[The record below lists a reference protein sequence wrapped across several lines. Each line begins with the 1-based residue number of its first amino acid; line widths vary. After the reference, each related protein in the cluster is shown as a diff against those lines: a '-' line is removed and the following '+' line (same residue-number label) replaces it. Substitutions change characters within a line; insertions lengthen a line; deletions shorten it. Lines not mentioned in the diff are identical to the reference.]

1 VIPLLGGIES
11 RSLSLKEFSILHK
24 DFLSQIFAQLE
35 QMTTQTKPNLQNK
48 NRNTLLFSILTL
60 SLVLL
65 LLLNISLGS
74 VSIPIKDVFNS
85 LTGGNS
91 SKETWDYIIVNYRLP
106 KAIAAILVGMG
117 LSISGLLMQT
127 LFRNPLAGP
136 YVLGLSSGASL
147 GVAIVIMGAGFLPP
161 FLASIM
167 LSSYGIVLASSL
179 GSFLVLLAV
188 LAVSQRLRDTM
199 AILIVGLMFGS
210 LTSAIVGT
218 LTYFSTAEQL
228 QKFTFWSLGNLGN
241 LSWSSIVI
249 LSICVAIGLL
259 LSLLSIKPL
268 NTLLLGEN
276 YARSLGMNYEKTRL
290 IIIFATSILA
300 GSITAYAGPIAF
312 IGLAVPHIA
321 KLVFQTS
328 NHVVLFWSTLL
339 FGAII
344 MLICDSISQLPGSD
358 ITLPINA
365 VTSIFGAPIVI
376 WLLIRKR
383 KMMN

>member
-1 VIPLLGGIES
+1 MVAL
-11 RSLSLKEFSILHK
+11 
-24 DFLSQIFAQLE
+24 FLI
-35 QMTTQTKPNLQNK
+35 
-48 NRNTLLFSILTL
+48 
-60 SLVLL
+60 
-65 LLLNISLGS
+65 NICLGS
-74 VSIPIKDVFNS
+74 VSIPVKEVFNS
-85 LTGGNS
+85 LTGGVS
-91 SKETWDYIIVNYRLP
+91 SKETWEYIIINYRLP
-106 KAIAAILVGMG
+106 KAIAAILTGMG
-117 LSISGLLMQT
+117 LAISGLLMQT

-147 GVAIVIMGAGFLPP
+147 GVAMVVLGSAFLPV
-161 FLASIM
+161 FLSTFL
-167 LSSYGIVLASSL
+167 LSSYGIVIASSL

-188 LAVSQRLRDTM
+188 LAVSQQLRDTM

-228 QKFTFWSLGNLGN
+228 QKFTFWSMGNLGN
-241 LSWSSIVI
+241 LSWTSISI
-249 LSICVAIGLL
+249 LSICVSIGLL
-259 LSLLSIKPL
+259 LSLFSIKPL
-268 NTLLLGEN
+268 NALLLGEN
-276 YARSLGMNYEKTRL
+276 YAKSLGLNYNKARL

-300 GSITAYAGPIAF
+300 GSITAFAGPIAF
-312 IGLAVPHIA
+312 VGLAVPHIA

-328 NHVVLFWSTLL
+328 NHTILFWSTLL
-339 FGAII
+339 FGASI

-383 KMMN
+383 KMIG

>member
-1 VIPLLGGIES
+1 MGLI
-11 RSLSLKEFSILHK
+11 
-24 DFLSQIFAQLE
+24 
-35 QMTTQTKPNLQNK
+35 
-48 NRNTLLFSILTL
+48 LLFF
-60 SLVLL
+60 V
-65 LLLNISLGS
+65 NISFGS
-74 VSIPIKDVFNS
+74 IAIPFKEIYTS
-85 LTGGNS
+85 LTGGDS
-91 SKETWDYIIVNYRLP
+91 SRETWQYIILNYRLP

-147 GVAIVIMGAGFLPP
+147 GVATVVLGATLLPP
-161 FLASIM
+161 FFSTL
-167 LSSYGIVLASSL
+167 LVSSYGIALASSL
-179 GSFLVLLAV
+179 GSFIVLLAV
-188 LAVSQRLRDTM
+188 LAVSHRLRDTM

-241 LSWSSIVI
+241 LSWNSIFI
-249 LSICVAIGLL
+249 LFSCVFFGLV
-259 LSLLSIKPL
+259 LSLFSIKPL
-268 NTLLLGEN
+268 NSLLLGEN
-276 YARSLGMNYEKTRL
+276 YAKSLGLNYKKARV
-290 IIIFATSILA
+290 IIIVATSILA
-300 GSITAYAGPIAF
+300 GSITAFAGPIAF

-328 NHVVLFWSTLL
+328 NHSILFWSTIL
-339 FGAII
+339 FGAMI
-344 MLICDSISQLPGSD
+344 MLICDSISQMPFSN

-376 WLLIRKR
+376 WLLVRKR

>member
-1 VIPLLGGIES
+1 
-11 RSLSLKEFSILHK
+11 
-24 DFLSQIFAQLE
+24 
-35 QMTTQTKPNLQNK
+35 MTQT
-48 NRNTLLFSILTL
+48 NRNTILFISLIIGMLLLF
-60 SLVLL
+60 LV
-65 LLLNISLGS
+65 NISLGS

-85 LTGGNS
+85 LTTGNC
-91 SKETWDYIIVNYRLP
+91 SKETWQYIILNYRLP

-127 LFRNPLAGP
+127 LFKNPLAGP

-147 GVAIVIMGAGFLPP
+147 GVAIVILGTSFLPT
-161 FLASIM
+161 FLSSI
-167 LSSYGIVLASSL
+167 LISSYGIVLASSL

-188 LAVSQRLRDTM
+188 LAVSQQLRDTI

-210 LTSAIVGT
+210 LTNAIVGT

-241 LSWSSIVI
+241 LSWSSIAV
-249 LSICVAIGLL
+249 LSICIGIGLL
-259 LSLLSIKPL
+259 LSVFSIKPL
-268 NTLLLGEN
+268 NALLLGEN
-276 YARSLGMNYEKTRL
+276 YAKSLGLNYNKARL

-300 GSITAYAGPIAF
+300 GSITAFAGPIAF

-328 NHVVLFWSTLL
+328 NHTILFWSTML

-358 ITLPINA
+358 FTLPINA

-383 KMMN
+383 KMIG

>member
-1 VIPLLGGIES
+1 MG
-11 RSLSLKEFSILHK
+11 SI
-24 DFLSQIFAQLE
+24 
-35 QMTTQTKPNLQNK
+35 
-48 NRNTLLFSILTL
+48 
-60 SLVLL
+60 
-65 LLLNISLGS
+65 
-74 VSIPIKDVFNS
+74 SIPIKEVFKS
-85 LTGGNS
+85 LTGSHS

-106 KAIAAILVGMG
+106 KAITALLVGIG

-147 GVAIVIMGAGFLPP
+147 GVALVILGASILPP
-161 FLASIM
+161 FLTTFL
-167 LSSYGIVLASSL
+167 LSSYGIVLASSF
-179 GSFLVLLAV
+179 GSLVVLLSI
-188 LAVSQRLRDTM
+188 LAISQRVRDTM
-199 AILIVGLMFGS
+199 TILIVGLMFGS

-228 QKFTFWSLGNLGN
+228 QKFTFWSLGSLGN
-241 LSWSSIVI
+241 LSWHSILI
-249 LSICVAIGLL
+249 LSICIFVGLL

-268 NTLLLGEN
+268 NALLLGEN
-276 YARSLGMNYEKTRL
+276 YARSLGINYKKTRL

-321 KLVFQTS
+321 KLTFQTS
-328 NHVVLFWSTLL
+328 NHFVLFWSTLL
-339 FGAII
+339 YGAII
-344 MLICDSISQLPGSD
+344 MLICDTISQLPGND
-358 ITLPINA
+358 FTLPINA

-376 WLLIRKR
+376 WLIIRKR

>member
-1 VIPLLGGIES
+1 
-11 RSLSLKEFSILHK
+11 
-24 DFLSQIFAQLE
+24 
-35 QMTTQTKPNLQNK
+35 MTNT
-48 NRNTLLFSILTL
+48 NRNTALFTLLTL
-60 SLVLL
+60 SLLLL
-65 LLLNISLGS
+65 LLLNISVGS
-74 VSIPIKDVFNS
+74 ISIPIKEIFNS
-85 LTGGNS
+85 LIGENS
-91 SKETWDYIIVNYRLP
+91 SKETWQYIIINFRLP

-136 YVLGLSSGASL
+136 DVLGLSSGASL
-147 GVAIVIMGAGFLPP
+147 GVATVVLGAGFLPS
-161 FLASIM
+161 FLASYL
-167 LSSYGIVLASSL
+167 LSSYGIILASSL

-188 LAVSQRLRDTM
+188 LSVSQKLRDTM

-210 LTSAIVGT
+210 LTFAIVGT

-241 LSWSSIVI
+241 LSWESIFI
-249 LSICVAIGLL
+249 LFLCLAIGLL
-259 LSLLSIKPL
+259 LSLVSIKPL
-268 NTLLLGEN
+268 NALLLGEN
-276 YARSLGMNYEKTRL
+276 YARSLGMNYKRTRF
-290 IIIFATSILA
+290 IIILATSILT
-300 GSITAYAGPIAF
+300 GSITSFAGPIAF

-328 NHVVLFWSTLL
+328 NHTILFWSTLL
-339 FGAII
+339 LGAII

-358 ITLPINA
+358 LTLPINA